1 MMTWNEEQDSRLRE
15 LHASGIPL
23 ARIAEEMKLTRGQ
36 IHGRVWKLGLKR
48 GKPKAKKAE
57 NDSI

>member
-1 MMTWNEEQDSRLRE
+1 MKWNEEQDSKLRE

-23 ARIAEEMKLTRGQ
+23 ARIAEEMKFTRGQ

-48 GKPKAKKAE
+48 GAPKAKKETNAAE
-57 NDSI
+57 